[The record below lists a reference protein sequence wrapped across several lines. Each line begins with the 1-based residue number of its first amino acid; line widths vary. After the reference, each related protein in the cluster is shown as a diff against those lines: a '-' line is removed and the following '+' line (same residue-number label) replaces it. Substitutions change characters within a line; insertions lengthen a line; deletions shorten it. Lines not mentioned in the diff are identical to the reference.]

1 MIFLHPFPDVQSRVK
16 LKGLTSML
24 GNYFRSAI
32 WLWLLSKWRLNLAMQ
47 ETKSLVNYKPT
58 VKFIGFQTTEH
69 YFYRWCSFYF
79 RFFSVSIQY
88 EVPRCGSTAVSSFP
102 CHECLYRDP
111 SDLWR
116 RLRSTCLIP
125 SRTLS
130 WNPREIRI
138 LDGCCQR
145 NAPSQWRGNINTMSH
160 TSTLST
166 CLLFLAEW
174 IPLACQSALSCFL
187 ALPNIR

>member
-16 LKGLTSML
+16 LIGLTSML

-47 ETKSLVNYKPT
+47 ETKSLVNYKPR

-79 RFFSVSIQY
+79 RFSSVSIQY

-116 RLRSTCLIP
+116 RLSCHRPKHGAHAWSQVAHYRGTQGKFAYW
-125 SRTLS
+125 TAAA
-130 WNPREIRI
+130 REM
-138 LDGCCQR
+138 LEANDV
-145 NAPSQWRGNINTMSH
+145 AT
-160 TSTLST
+160 
-166 CLLFLAEW
+166 
-174 IPLACQSALSCFL
+174 
-187 ALPNIR
+187 